1 MQQIQIDEQVEA
13 LLEEFKVQRNEIKDM
28 VEEIEKLRTQVAK
41 LFPESVDART
51 RKFLED
57 KVKTMVGFYN
67 VLLDM
72 RKEISKSVKDEME
85 MRRRLTSEEFDP
97 EDIDTLLDIADLSK
111 KVEKFSE
118 QKTKLQNKRIKD
130 HKGISELEE
139 KGIEVPGLKEL
150 KELEE
155 EGDD

>member
-1 MQQIQIDEQVEA
+1 MQQIQIDEQVQD
-13 LLEEFKVQRNEIKDM
+13 LLSEFKVQRDEIKDM
-28 VEEIEKLRTQVAK
+28 VEEIEKLRSQVAL

-85 MRRRLTSEEFDP
+85 MRRRLTSEDFDP

-111 KVEKFSE
+111 KVEKFAE
-118 QKTKLQNKRIKD
+118 QKTNLQNKRIKA

-139 KGIEVPGLKEL
+139 KGIDVPGLKEL

-155 EGDD
+155 GDE

>member
-1 MQQIQIDEQVEA
+1 MDEQIEA
-13 LLEEFKVQRNEIKDM
+13 LLSEFKSQRDEIKGM
-28 VEEIEKLRTQVAK
+28 VEDIEKLRSQVAL
-41 LFPESVDART
+41 LFPDSIDART

-85 MRRRLTSEEFDP
+85 MRRRLTSEDVDL
-97 EDIDTLLDIADLSK
+97 EDIDSLLDIADLSK
-111 KVEKFSE
+111 TVEKFAA
-118 QKTKLQNKRIKD
+118 QKEKMQNRRMRE

-139 KGIEVPGLKEL
+139 KGIDVPGLKEL

>member
-1 MQQIQIDEQVEA
+1 MQQIQIDEQVQD
-13 LLEEFKVQRNEIKDM
+13 LLSEFKVQRDEIKDM
-28 VEEIEKLRTQVAK
+28 VEEIEKLRSQVAL

-85 MRRRLTSEEFDP
+85 MRRRLTSEDFDP

-118 QKTKLQNKRIKD
+118 QKMKLQNKRISD

-139 KGIEVPGLKEL
+139 KGIDVPGLKEL

-155 EGDD
+155 GDE